1 MLTYL
6 SFLCHFIILL
16 CQLAFSTAE
25 FITRMICTIVKQIS
39 YLRQYGELVEKH
51 HRRTVLN
58 HLPKKA
64 YKKLD
69 EPEMIDSPNLEEFV
83 FCRVLEPIQI
93 DVSEDNDNGD
103 GEDLVDRIQEHGAG
117 AYLIVMYKSIRVL
130 VLEGKVELL
139 M

>member
-1 MLTYL
+1 M
-6 SFLCHFIILL
+6 HN
-16 CQLAFSTAE
+16 
-25 FITRMICTIVKQIS
+25 VKQIS

-51 HRRTVLN
+51 YRRTVLN
-58 HLPKKA
+58 HLPKEA

-103 GEDLVDRIQEHGAG
+103 GEDLVDRIQEHGTG
-117 AYLIVMYKSIRVL
+117 AYLIVMYKSIREL

>member
-1 MLTYL
+1 
-6 SFLCHFIILL
+6 
-16 CQLAFSTAE
+16 
-25 FITRMICTIVKQIS
+25 MICTIVKQIS
-39 YLRQYGELVEKH
+39 YLRRYGELVEKH
-51 HRRTVLN
+51 HRRIVLN
-58 HLPKKA
+58 HLPKEA